1 MNNIRSLASSV
12 VSGALSGTHLT
23 AEEKAFLAR
32 EAHPGVTLFSRNLT
46 PESREGSDHR
56 ALSTLIAQVQS
67 LRTGTAPLLISI
79 DQEGGRVAR
88 LKGAI
93 LDPGPAQLL
102 AQGKIDSAGLEEIRI
117 CAYAM
122 GQKLREI
129 GLTCNFAPC
138 LDILTKSE
146 NTAIGNRVFGTT
158 AEGVALRGDAFLQ
171 GLQQS
176 GILGCLKHFPG
187 QGDAQV
193 DTHAGSAVISAS
205 PEQLWAREL
214 VPFRHCLSSA
224 PMVMVAHCIYS
235 AIDSREAT
243 RSVLIMEDL
252 LRKKL
257 GFSGVIVSDD
267 MRMGAVAGEINAWCE
282 YLCES
287 IAAGVDLLLVC
298 EGLEHWSTA
307 IDVLEKEALRSTV
320 FQRRLR
326 EASARVLSLRGKISQ
341 PGS

>member
-1 MNNIRSLASSV
+1 MNNIRSLASSI
-12 VSGALSGTHLT
+12 VSGALSGTYLT
-23 AEEKAFLAR
+23 AEEKAFLAQ

-56 ALSTLIAQVQS
+56 VLSELITQVQS
-67 LRTGTAPLLISI
+67 LRIGTAPLLISI

-88 LKGAI
+88 LKGAM

-102 AQGKIDSAGLEEIRI
+102 AQGKIDPAALEEIRV
-117 CAYAM
+117 CAHAM
-122 GQKLREI
+122 GQKLRDI
-129 GLTCNFAPC
+129 GITCNFAPC
-138 LDILTKSE
+138 LDILTQPG

-158 AEGVALRGDAFLQ
+158 AEAVSLRGHAFLQ

-193 DTHAGSAVISAS
+193 DTHAGSAVISVS

-214 VPFRHCLSSA
+214 VPFRYCLPHA

-243 RSVLIMEDL
+243 RSLLIMEDL

-257 GFSGVIVSDD
+257 GFTGVIVSDD
-267 MRMGAVAGEINAWCE
+267 MRMGAVAGEIDAWCA
-282 YLCES
+282 YVCES
-287 IAAGVDLLLVC
+287 IVAGVDLLLVC
-298 EGLEHWSTA
+298 EGLEHWSMA
-307 IDVLEKEALRSTV
+307 IDVLEKEALRSPV

-326 EASARVLSLRGKISQ
+326 EASARILSLREKST
-341 PGS
+341 